1 MGICKCG
8 LSENYPECNGTHNA
22 LKNDWLRAAMQK
34 AFEDNKHLLN
44 VDAPT
49 DPWG

>member
-8 LSENYPECNGTHNA
+8 LSKSYPECNGTHNA

-34 AFEDNKHLLN
+34 AFEDNKHLLEAG
-44 VDAPT
+44 DKK
-49 DPWG
+49 DLWD